1 MADLDTPSTNL
12 ASNASTSPNE
22 EALPRERLR
31 AHPRFGTW
39 PAYAGAALVAILGVL
54 LFMVLPPLNKGG
66 IWDPHELSVADL
78 GRRLAVNLHGAADLA
93 LADSD
98 NTLPYLNDL
107 GRPQLPFT
115 SIALG
120 MKLFGLHEWAG
131 RLPLAL
137 WGVLGLLAAY
147 WCIAQLIDRRAGV
160 FSALVLACTP
170 LYLVQ
175 ARTMLGDIV
184 TMSALSMACGGLLV
198 AFMVPS
204 RRLLGLLLGGLGVAS
219 GIYSR
224 GIAVGAG
231 VPLVT
236 IGLTWAALAVSSR
249 SLSKDWAHHGIGV
262 VALLTGA
269 ALLVRVHFV
278 ASVLLPKSDLSLW
291 IGAMIKP
298 PSRVP
303 TFDLMYAHLG
313 HALAPWSALIPLA
326 VGRMFITPTPA
337 EGGEEAEQITRET
350 ATRMALLIG
359 VSVCIGVQSWLAQRI
374 DFVPFAAPFLVAA
387 MVGIMLRDYERGA
400 HPSIALAVVGIL
412 FLGLFHH
419 DFHQFP
425 EKVFQS
431 YGVQA
436 STFPEALK
444 DSSYLI
450 WTVVLVGMAGILL
463 LVFGEDPRLKLAGGP
478 VATRAPLTS
487 KTYAETYRALRDAWD
502 GNLAWLYL
510 ALVAV
515 ASVAG
520 IVLWGGT
527 RLRLGWALGVSERG
541 RTIVQMAWWMIALA
555 PPLVIG
561 GAIYAFDLLLWAFG
575 QSHAL
580 GKESALR
587 GVTPWLGAAR
597 GLRGLVSAPSD
608 AAKKNGEKPG
618 VESETDES
626 NAVGAAMNALFML
639 AAVPAVV
646 LVALYRAKGA
656 AWLALVSPSI
666 QPYVLPLAMLLAF
679 VLLIPVGLVA
689 HCALGLFGD
698 LMRGSRA
705 SLVIAVGVLL
715 AIVQGVAFYPALA
728 NQLSPKDCFETYST
742 RRTEKDQL
750 GLYGVGGKTAA
761 YYAGGQP
768 IIFQDSAA
776 AFGWLGA
783 PPSGTRRF
791 LATRS
796 EELALLNQ
804 LYRRRTE
811 GRENLPVLDGRSSQ
825 ILLLAS
831 SLKPGEVSDNP
842 LSKIVLPT
850 NSTPKIQ
857 HPLQGNWEDKIQF
870 LGYDLADKEGR
881 LMENALQ
888 ARVHRFRFYFKVLTT
903 IQSDWQV
910 FIHLDGHQRRQNIDH
925 KPTVGCTDCKEKY
938 AMTRWNPGDV
948 VVDDIEF
955 TLDTKFSP
963 ADYTVY
969 LGFFTGDTRMK
980 VKSGPSDGDNRL
992 IAGTMRVR

>member
-1 MADLDTPSTNL
+1 
-12 ASNASTSPNE
+12 
-22 EALPRERLR
+22 
-31 AHPRFGTW
+31 
-39 PAYAGAALVAILGVL
+39 
-54 LFMVLPPLNKGG
+54 
-66 IWDPHELSVADL
+66 
-78 GRRLAVNLHGAADLA
+78 
-93 LADSD
+93 
-98 NTLPYLNDL
+98 
-107 GRPQLPFT
+107 
-115 SIALG
+115 
-120 MKLFGLHEWAG
+120 
-131 RLPLAL
+131 
-137 WGVLGLLAAY
+137 
-147 WCIAQLIDRRAGV
+147 
-160 FSALVLACTP
+160 
-170 LYLVQ
+170 
-175 ARTMLGDIV
+175 
-184 TMSALSMACGGLLV
+184 
-198 AFMVPS
+198 
-204 RRLLGLLLGGLGVAS
+204 
-219 GIYSR
+219 
-224 GIAVGAG
+224 
-231 VPLVT
+231 
-236 IGLTWAALAVSSR
+236 
-249 SLSKDWAHHGIGV
+249 
-262 VALLTGA
+262 
-269 ALLVRVHFV
+269 
-278 ASVLLPKSDLSLW
+278 
-291 IGAMIKP
+291 
-298 PSRVP
+298 
-303 TFDLMYAHLG
+303 
-313 HALAPWSALIPLA
+313 
-326 VGRMFITPTPA
+326 
-337 EGGEEAEQITRET
+337 
-350 ATRMALLIG
+350 
-359 VSVCIGVQSWLAQRI
+359 
-374 DFVPFAAPFLVAA
+374 
-387 MVGIMLRDYERGA
+387 
-400 HPSIALAVVGIL
+400 
-412 FLGLFHH
+412 
-419 DFHQFP
+419 
-425 EKVFQS
+425 
-431 YGVQA
+431 
-436 STFPEALK
+436 
-444 DSSYLI
+444 
-450 WTVVLVGMAGILL
+450 
-463 LVFGEDPRLKLAGGP
+463 
-478 VATRAPLTS
+478 
-487 KTYAETYRALRDAWD
+487 
-502 GNLAWLYL
+502 
-510 ALVAV
+510 
-515 ASVAG
+515 
-520 IVLWGGT
+520 
-527 RLRLGWALGVSERG
+527 
-541 RTIVQMAWWMIALA
+541 MAWWMIALA